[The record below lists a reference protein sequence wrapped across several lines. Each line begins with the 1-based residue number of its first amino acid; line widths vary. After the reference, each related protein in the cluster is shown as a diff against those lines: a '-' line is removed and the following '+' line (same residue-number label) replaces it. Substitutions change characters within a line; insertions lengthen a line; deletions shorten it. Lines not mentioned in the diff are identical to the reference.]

1 MGTEKNANEAR
12 VLRAAV
18 AKLDDVDRSCKMPNE
33 IYAVRMMLDS
43 LACVA
48 EKEDL
53 DGEEAEAAS
62 VKALNRFIAAFTLA
76 VVAGGERGKEV
87 VSMFYGCEEGGGSD
101 D

>member
-1 MGTEKNANEAR
+1 METEKNANEAR

-18 AKLDDVDRSCKMPNE
+18 AKLDDVDGSCKMPNE

-43 LACVA
+43 LAGVA
-48 EKEDL
+48 EEDGL

-62 VKALNRFIAAFTLA
+62 VKALDKFIAAFTLA
-76 VVAGGERGKEV
+76 VVAGSERGRMV
-87 VSMFYGCEEGGGSD
+87 VSMFYGCEKGGGSD